1 MLILFSTKTT
11 NDGRG
16 TRYSFQVEMFG
27 KRVIN
32 HKSMTMWRNSF
43 WSYSR
48 TLGKPGGFTSGESF
62 RSLHLFNFSFHVEKK
77 RNKSTVRK
85 LWHFAG

>member
-16 TRYSFQVEMFG
+16 TRLSFQVDLFG
-27 KRVIN
+27 RRIVN
-32 HKSMTMWRNSF
+32 FKSMTMWRKSF

-48 TLGKPGGFTSGESF
+48 TLGRPIGFTSGECFNSV
-62 RSLHLFNFSFHVEKK
+62 HVFNFSFHVEKR
-77 RNKSTVRK
+77 RNKSTLRR
-85 LWHFAG
+85 LFHFAG